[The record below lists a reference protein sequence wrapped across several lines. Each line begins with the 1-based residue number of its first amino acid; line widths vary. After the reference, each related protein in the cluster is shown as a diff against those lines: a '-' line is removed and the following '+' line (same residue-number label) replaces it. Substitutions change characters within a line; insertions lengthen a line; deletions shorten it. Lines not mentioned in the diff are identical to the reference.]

1 MKKEGIKEGIN
12 LWLLPEDKFK
22 SYYAAVFLHT
32 QLKKETA
39 TENALIPLLLKRG
52 SKNYPTKKE
61 ISEKLDMLLGASLN
75 AYVSKRGEEQM
86 IAFSVSGPSDKYSP
100 FGGCFSE
107 ALNLMFDI
115 AFNHKDKISEE
126 YLNGEKIHL
135 SEIIES
141 EKNDK
146 RAYASSRCREEMC
159 KGQSYAVPENGYA
172 SEIQK
177 ITPESIKNRIK
188 EVLSSSVID
197 IIIAG
202 SFDEN
207 DAISSVRAL
216 TKNLAP
222 RSEDRPGTTAAEN
235 KGLTLVTEEMK
246 ISQGKLCI
254 GFTCPVYDAKED
266 EYAAML
272 LYNAVFGGGASSKLF
287 LNVREKLSLA
297 YYAGSLYN
305 REKGIILVSSG
316 IECKNFEKAK
326 EEIMLQHKAMTEG
339 DISKE
344 ELDTAK
350 KSLINSYMSVSDSL
364 KSTVSF
370 NLLAIMNK
378 SLCSPYEM
386 VQRINRVSLEDI
398 SKIAPKVEGSLIY
411 FLKGE
416 EQK

>member
-1 MKKEGIKEGIN
+1 MRKEEIKEGIN

-32 QLKKETA
+32 PLKKETA

-52 SKNYPTKKE
+52 SKNYPTKRE

-115 AFNHKDKISEE
+115 AFNHKDEISEE

-159 KGQSYAVPENGYA
+159 KGESYAVPENGYA

-177 ITPESIKNRIK
+177 ITPESIEKRIK

-202 SFDEN
+202 SFDERE
-207 DAISSVRAL
+207 AISSVRAL
-216 TKNLAP
+216 TKNLSP
-222 RSEDRPGTTAAEN
+222 RSEDRPVTTAAEN

-316 IECKNFEKAK
+316 IECKNFEKTK

-339 DISKE
+339 NISKE

-350 KSLINSYMSVSDSL
+350 KSLVNSYMSVSDSL

-370 NLLAIMNK
+370 NLLGIMNK

>member
-1 MKKEGIKEGIN
+1 MRKEEIKEGIN
-12 LWLLPEDKFK
+12 LWLIPDDKFK

-32 QLKKETA
+32 PLKKETA
-39 TENALIPLLLKRG
+39 TENALLPLLFKRG

-61 ISEKLDMLLGASLN
+61 ISEKLDMLMGASLN
-75 AYVSKRGEEQM
+75 AYTSKRGEEQM
-86 IAFSVSGPSDKYSP
+86 IAFTVTGPADSYSP
-100 FGGCFSE
+100 FSGCFSE
-107 ALNLMFDI
+107 ALKLLFDI
-115 AFNHKDKISEE
+115 AFNPKEPVSEE
-126 YLNGEKIHL
+126 YLKGEKIHL

-146 RAYASSRCREEMC
+146 RAYASARCREEMC
-159 KGQSYAVPENGYA
+159 KGQDYAVPENGYA
-172 SEIQK
+172 ADIEK
-177 ITPESIKNRIK
+177 ITSDSIEKRFK
-188 EVLSSSVID
+188 ELLSTAVID
-197 IIIAG
+197 IMIAG
-202 SFDEN
+202 SFDEEE
-207 DAISSVRAL
+207 ALSSVKSL
-216 TKNLAP
+216 TENL
-222 RSEDRPGTTAAEN
+222 SERGENRPGTTAAEN
-235 KGLTLVTEEMK
+235 KGLITVTEAMK

-272 LYNAVFGGGASSKLF
+272 LYNAVFGGTASSKLF

-297 YYAGSLYN
+297 YYASSTYN
-305 REKGIILVSSG
+305 REKGFILVSSG

-326 EEIMLQHKAMTEG
+326 DEIMLQHKAMTSQ
-339 DISKE
+339 DITLA

-350 KSLINSYMSVSDSL
+350 KSLVNSYMSVADSL

-370 NLLAIMNK
+370 NLLQIMNK

-386 VQRINRVSLEDI
+386 AERIKKVTLAELI
-398 SKIAPKVEGSLIY
+398 KIAPQVKGSLIY